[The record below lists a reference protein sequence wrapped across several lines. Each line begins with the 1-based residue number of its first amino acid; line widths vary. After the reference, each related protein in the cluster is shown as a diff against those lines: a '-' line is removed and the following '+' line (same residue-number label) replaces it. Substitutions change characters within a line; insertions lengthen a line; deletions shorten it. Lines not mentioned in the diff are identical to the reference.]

1 MARPVNQKC
10 LECAGLSPELA
21 RTLHGVEGD
30 GCWNDKRCHNRRS
43 FYRQRSVRLDLS
55 RRNRATSLGVELPS
69 RAAAYLYLFGSQR
82 SRLAPGQAVSKRRSP
97 HSLMAELYVDGVRI
111 WGTEPVHCAG
121 LTSRQL
127 DRYVRDIL
135 ETFSDAAGEELTE
148 FARVFERDEADCPI
162 APCPARMWS

>member
-10 LECAGLSPELA
+10 LECAGISFDLA

-30 GCWNDKRCHNRRS
+30 GCWNDQRCHNRRS
-43 FYRQRSVRLDLS
+43 YYRQRSLRLELS
-55 RRNRATSLGVELPS
+55 RRRRAQSFGVELPS

-97 HSLMAELYVDGVRI
+97 HALMAELYVDGVRI
-111 WGTEPVHCAG
+111 LGTEPVHCAG

-127 DRYVRDIL
+127 DRYVRDVL
-135 ETFSDAAGEELTE
+135 KAFSNQTGEELSE
-148 FARVFERDEADCPI
+148 FARVFEREESDCPI
-162 APCPARMWS
+162 DPCPVRMWS